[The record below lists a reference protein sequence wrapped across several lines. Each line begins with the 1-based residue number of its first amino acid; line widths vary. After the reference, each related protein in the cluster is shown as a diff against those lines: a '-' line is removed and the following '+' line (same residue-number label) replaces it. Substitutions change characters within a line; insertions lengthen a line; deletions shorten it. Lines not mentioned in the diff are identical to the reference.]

1 MNRTTFT
8 AVLTAGAIA
17 VAVSVGYLGGVAGA
31 AQPAAAQ
38 SPPAQALP
46 LGDSGM
52 GPHAG
57 SMMDAGHMAMMR
69 DRAMLRMHR
78 AMVRERSSTMA
89 RMMREHMKG

>member
-1 MNRTTFT
+1 MKRTTFT
-8 AVLTAGAIA
+8 AFLTSGAIT

-38 SPPAQALP
+38 SPSAQALP
-46 LGDSGM
+46 LGDPGM
-52 GPHAG
+52 GHHAG
-57 SMMDAGHMAMMR
+57 SMMDAGHVAMMR

-78 AMVRERSSTMA
+78 AIVRERSST